1 MVHETNDLRVI
12 GEGKFVRLVARG
24 RWEWVERTNTSGA
37 VVIVAVTSDGRMVLI
52 EEFRHPLNSRVVELP
67 AGLVGDEPG
76 TREENIIEAAQREL
90 LEEAGCAAEDWRH
103 LIEGP
108 ASPGLTSE
116 QYTMYLALD
125 AKQIKAG
132 GGDPTEDIHVH
143 LVPLDEVETWLDAKR
158 RQGLL
163 VDPKIYA
170 GLYFVMKKVS
180 GTVFKNGST
189 NFG

>member
-1 MVHETNDLRVI
+1 
-12 GEGKFVRLVARG
+12 
-24 RWEWVERTNTSGA
+24 
-37 VVIVAVTSDGRMVLI
+37 
-52 EEFRHPLNSRVVELP
+52 
-67 AGLVGDEPG
+67 
-76 TREENIIEAAQREL
+76 
-90 LEEAGCAAEDWRH
+90 
-103 LIEGP
+103 
-108 ASPGLTSE
+108 
-116 QYTMYLALD
+116 MYLALD